1 MPEAISRGSRRSAK
15 GVGRAGRR
23 GLGRPALG
31 LLVTLAAWA
40 QAGVARAEQT
50 AAEVSDEVKALPA
63 ALDGVAAKGAGAA
76 RPVEPGKHK
85 VIAAAPARYALARDV
100 EVTRTGEAVEVPVR
114 ALAPSA
120 AAQDPAPSTGDIEP
134 RRPTPY
140 GARPDPIH
148 RNLMWV
154 TGGLTLAGI
163 ALGSTFGGLAIS
175 TWDKVDDAAKTACA
189 NPRRY
194 RDCAQPVPDLA
205 SKAMSYATVSDFS
218 FIAASVALAGTAVL
232 WLTLPS
238 DGPRATA
245 RVQLAPGVVGGSVVG
260 AF

>member
-40 QAGVARAEQT
+40 QAGAAQAEPT
-50 AAEVSDEVKALPA
+50 AAERAQAEGLPA
-63 ALDGVAAKGAGAA
+63 KAAGAA
-76 RPVEPGKHK
+76 RPVEPGKHE
-85 VIAAAPARYALARDV
+85 VIAAAPGRYARAREV
-100 EVTRTGEAVEVPVR
+100 EATRPGEGVEVPGR

-120 AAQDPAPSTGDIEP
+120 AAQDPAPSAGDIEP

-140 GARPDPIH
+140 GVRPDPIH
-148 RNLMWV
+148 RSLMWV

-163 ALGSTFGGLAIS
+163 ALGSTFGGLAIA
-175 TWDKVDDAAKTACA
+175 TWDKVDDEAKTACA

-260 AF
+260 VF

>member
-1 MPEAISRGSRRSAK
+1 MPEAITRGSRRSAK
-15 GVGRAGRR
+15 GVGRARRR

-40 QAGVARAEQT
+40 QAGAAQAEPTAAARAQ
-50 AAEVSDEVKALPA
+50 AEGSP
-63 ALDGVAAKGAGAA
+63 AKGAGAA
-76 RPVEPGKHK
+76 RPVEPEKHQ
-85 VIAAAPARYALARDV
+85 A
-100 EVTRTGEAVEVPVR
+100 TRPGEGVEVPGR

-120 AAQDPAPSTGDIEP
+120 AAQDPAPSAGDMEP

-140 GARPDPIH
+140 GVRPDPIH
-148 RNLMWV
+148 RSLMWV

-163 ALGSTFGGLAIS
+163 ALGSSFGGLAIA
-175 TWDKVDDAAKTACA
+175 TWDKVDDEAKTACA

-238 DGPRATA
+238 DGPRAA
-245 RVQLAPGVVGGSVVG
+245 ASVQLAPGVVGGSVVG
-260 AF
+260 VF